1 MFESQGQKIKS
12 VKLLY
17 RGSEQGFTDARKL
30 LDKMISEENVL
41 NTIVLF
47 IYSVGLLLWLVVDFE
62 SVFLKIFRLVVR
74 FRTLRVFYISLYF
87 CNF

>member
-30 LDKMISEENVL
+30 LDRMISEENVFQLLFCLFTVLGCYGWLWTL
-41 NTIVLF
+41 NRF
-47 IYSVGLLLWLVVDFE
+47 
-62 SVFLKIFRLVVR
+62 FLRYLEW
-74 FRTLRVFYISLYF
+74 S
-87 CNF
+87 